1 MNRLITMAAA
11 IMLLLPYTVSGQ
23 ITEQHDT
30 LTAAVKTDSR
40 RVVESL
46 GKLSTGLEGVRRVIS
61 PLGEGDPIRW
71 AQGLPGVSTGA
82 DGTTAFYVRG
92 GNMGNNLITLDGV
105 PVYGYSHLLG
115 LTTIIPQDVMS
126 EATLLKGGFDGG
138 SSNFTAGHLA
148 ITTRDPDMEK
158 FRMSAAMNNFLASV
172 SLETPI
178 NNKMS
183 FMFSVRI
190 SPLAWEYK
198 AVRGML
204 PDLLGGF
211 DNFGAGVGDLYGK
224 FRWQTGKRSFL
235 NVSFLGSMDGYSF
248 GTITEDENDIRYQN
262 SEKMGWNNMI
272 GTVSW
277 HLDGARSF
285 MDFKA
290 SVNRYTSSQEQH
302 KYYRG
307 VMNDLTLKSSLT
319 EYMFSFDR
327 TESMFKAFK
336 IDYGTKF
343 RIAEFAP
350 GQVAS
355 LNNRSNS
362 FLGTVYLQ
370 GRYDIEEKLSL
381 RATARGHYY
390 RNMKDKATKTAQ
402 EKINAGRYDYDAS
415 VSMDWKIFKYMS
427 LEATF
432 DRMVQYYHTLEGLPV
447 GWSLDMIVPSGRE
460 IVPEDALQGNIGL
473 SSQIGKHTV
482 SAGGFYKKMDNLV
495 YYKYAQSLFSGG
507 MASWEEDVDLGKG
520 TSYGAEFLH
529 EYVGKDLYT
538 RVSYT
543 WSKTNRYGFPN
554 VNEGGE
560 FHARFDRRHVLN
572 AVAQW
577 KGFSAAVSLQSGHWE
592 NGAAENYPMHV
603 PGAEWIA
610 DYFSGVNNYHMPTVF
625 RLDLGYMF
633 SFKTGKVKHDVNVGL
648 CNATNHFNPFM
659 LYFDSVTEGW
669 KMIALLPILPNFSYR
684 ISF

>member
-40 RVVESL
+40 RVAEAIGRV
-46 GKLSTGLEGVRRVIS
+46 STDLDGVRRVIS

-178 NNKMS
+178 NEKMS
-183 FMFSVRI
+183 FMFSGRI

-198 AVRGML
+198 AIQGVL

-211 DNFGAGVGDLYGK
+211 DDFGAGVGDLYGK
-224 FRWQTGKRSFL
+224 FRWQTGKRSYL
-235 NVSFLGSMDGYSF
+235 NVSYLGSMDGYSF

-432 DRMVQYYHTLEGLPV
+432 DRMVQHYHTLEGLPV
-447 GWSLDMIVPSGRE
+447 GWSLDMIVPSSRE
-460 IVPEDALQGNIGL
+460 IVPENALQGNLGFN
-473 SSQIGKHTV
+473 SQIGKHTV
-482 SAGGFYKKMDNLV
+482 SAGGFYKQMNDLV

-592 NGAAENYPMHV
+592 NGAAETYPMHV
-603 PGAEWIA
+603 PGAEWTA

-633 SFKTGKVKHDVNVGL
+633 SFETGKVKHDVNVGL

-659 LYFDSVTEGW
+659 LYFDAATEGW